1 MKMNSLYTRIHTI
14 VKHLERARLT
24 SKTYIPELYHKES
37 GYHSWELVHEDPS
50 SWNVFRKG
58 DGWGGKDVHS
68 CFKTRIQIPD
78 HLEGKKS
85 FVPSLLVLMTSG
97 IMTIRNSWHSSM
109 GN

>member
-14 VKHLERARLT
+14 VKHLELARLT

-68 CFKTRIQIPD
+68 CFKTRIRIPD
-78 HLEGKKS
+78 HMEGKKS
-85 FVPSLLVLMTSG
+85 YVPLSPVRMISG
-97 IMTIRNSWHSSM
+97 TMIIHNSWHSSM
-109 GN
+109 EN